1 MQRGKGKV
9 SFNRQN
15 TIMKCFKTLG
25 YFLFVLN
32 QAVLDIYYKDHCVWA
47 SSRVAKQIKIKN
59 TKKLGKI
66 GKI

>member
-9 SFNRQN
+9 SFNPEY

-25 YFLFVLN
+25 YFLVVLN